1 MAIIVSSNQQSATE
15 LAGAVGDAR
24 IVSRTDELPAAL
36 EARPDDLVVMGP
48 DVELPAVQA
57 FSSSAR
63 ISHPLLGV
71 VLVRHEV
78 DAGALAA
85 ALQAGVRQV
94 VRADDLMGLRTACE
108 TSRSLS
114 EQVARA
120 HTDLAGGGAPQGQ
133 LVTIF
138 GSKGGCG
145 KTTLATNLSV
155 ALAEAGRRVCLVDLD
170 LAFGDVAIALQLFP
184 EHTIADAI
192 PMAHSLDAAG
202 LRSLITEHSSGLH
215 TLLAPLEPSISE
227 QVSPELVATLLQLL
241 KETYEVVVVDTAPA
255 FTEYVLAAVDVS
267 DRIVMLTTPD
277 VPAVKNIKLALQTL
291 DLLGSPVE
299 NRIVV
304 LNRADA
310 QVGLTVTDVKKL
322 LSSPLGAEI
331 PSHRAVPAS
340 ITHGVPLV
348 MEQPNHPV
356 SKAIRGLAAQLVP
369 VPVAVPS
376 AGPAKHAEK
385 VKRGGLFRRKVAT
398 T

>member
-1 MAIIVSSNQQSATE
+1 MAIIVSSDPQTATE
-15 LAGAVGDAR
+15 LAGVVGDAR

-36 EARPDDLVVMGP
+36 EARPDELVVMGP
-48 DVELPAVQA
+48 DVELAAVQA
-57 FSSSAR
+57 FSNSAR
-63 ISHPLLGV
+63 ISHPILGV

-85 ALQAGVRQV
+85 ALAAGVRQV
-94 VRADDLMGLRTACE
+94 VRTEDLMGLRAACE

-120 HTDLAGGGAPQGQ
+120 HTDLAGGGALQGQ

-145 KTTLATNLSV
+145 KTTLATNLGV
-155 ALAEAGRRVCLVDLD
+155 ALAEAGHRVCLVDLD

-192 PMAHSLDAAG
+192 PMAHSLDSAG

-227 QVSPELVATLLQLL
+227 QVSADLVTTLLQLL

-255 FTEYVLAAVDVS
+255 FTEYVLAAVDAS

-291 DLLGSPVE
+291 DLLGSPAE
-299 NRIVV
+299 QRIVV
-304 LNRADA
+304 LNRSDA
-310 QVGLTVTDVKKL
+310 QVGLTVSDVKKL
-322 LSSPLGAEI
+322 LSTPLGAEI

-356 SKAIRGLAAQLVP
+356 SKAIRGLAAQLMPAP
-369 VPVAVPS
+369 VTVPS
-376 AGPAKHAEK
+376 GAPAKHAEK
-385 VKRGGLFRRKVAT
+385 AKRGGLFRRKVVT